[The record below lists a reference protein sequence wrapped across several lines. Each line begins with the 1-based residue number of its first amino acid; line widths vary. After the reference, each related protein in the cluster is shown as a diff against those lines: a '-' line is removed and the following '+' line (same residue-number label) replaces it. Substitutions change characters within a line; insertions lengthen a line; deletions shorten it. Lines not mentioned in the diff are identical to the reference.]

1 MHICTILLYFKML
14 AAISENK
21 EKAAQK
27 VRFFFVQLADFRL
40 FAARRTDI
48 LFCIVIFCEKLLPFV
63 RNVYIIRAEPETA
76 HGFLF
81 FRSCLIM

>member
-1 MHICTILLYFKML
+1 MRICTILLYFQMS

-27 VRFFFVQLADFRL
+27 VRFFFVQLAGFRL
-40 FAARRTDI
+40 FAAQYTDI
-48 LFCIVIFCEKLLPFV
+48 LFCIVVFCEKLLPFV
-63 RNVYIIRAEPETA
+63 RNAYIIRAEPETA

>member
-1 MHICTILLYFKML
+1 MRICTILLYFQMS

-27 VRFFFVQLADFRL
+27 VRFFFVQLAGFRL
-40 FAARRTDI
+40 FAAQRTDI

-63 RNVYIIRAEPETA
+63 RNAYIIRAEPETA

>member
-1 MHICTILLYFKML
+1 MRIYTILLYFQML
-14 AAISENK
+14 AATSENK

-27 VRFFFVQLADFRL
+27 VRLFFVQLAGFRL
-40 FAARRTDI
+40 FAAQRTNI

-63 RNVYIIRAEPETA
+63 RNAYIIRAEPKTA